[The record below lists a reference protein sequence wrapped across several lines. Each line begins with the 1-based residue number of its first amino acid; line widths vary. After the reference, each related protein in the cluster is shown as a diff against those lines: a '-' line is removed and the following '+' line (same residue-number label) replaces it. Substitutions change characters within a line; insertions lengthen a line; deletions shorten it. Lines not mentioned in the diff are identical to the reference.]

1 MVANN
6 DTLNFTEKKVMSNA
20 ARFELQKM
28 KQELSAVS
36 ELVNFGE
43 AKNSLVQLISQ
54 ISSMVFID
62 ELTGMGN
69 RKYLLKRLKK
79 EFEYAVKNY
88 KELSVICLNID
99 NFKTCN
105 EIEGYSFGDVILSQ
119 VGQLLGQPVSSVYEL
134 SRQRNPVI
142 RSVADEFV
150 LVLPETSLN
159 AARMAAERLRKK
171 IEENIFTF
179 KGVPISLH
187 LTVSAGIAAI
197 DKSTNDENEL
207 LEKASKALSFSKQEG
222 KNCITLSP

>member
-20 ARFELQKM
+20 ARFEMQKM

-36 ELVNFGE
+36 ELVNLGE
-43 AKNSLVQLISQ
+43 TKNSLVQLISQ
-54 ISSMVFID
+54 MSSMVFID

-88 KELSVICLNID
+88 KELSIICLNID

-119 VGQLLGQPVSSVYEL
+119 IGQLLGQPVSSVYEL

-142 RSVADEFV
+142 RSVADDFV
-150 LVLPETSLN
+150 LLLPETSLN
-159 AARMAAERLRKK
+159 AARMTAERLRKK
-171 IEENIFTF
+171 IEENIFKF

-187 LTVSAGIAAI
+187 LTVSAGIAVI
-197 DKSTNDENEL
+197 DKKTNDENEL
-207 LEKASKALSFSKQEG
+207 LEKAYKALSFSKQEG
-222 KNCITLSP
+222 KNCITISP